1 MLRVDP
7 ALLAEF
13 REVAGAAG
21 NFSAAVDEGV
31 RWWITREKRRR
42 AAAKPA
48 ATRNGNAPARAK
60 AAASKRLAGRPR

>member
-13 REVAGAAG
+13 RKVAGAAG

-42 AAAKPA
+42 AVASPAAKRKA
-48 ATRNGNAPARAK
+48 KAPARAK
-60 AAASKRLAGRPR
+60 AAAAKRPARRQA